1 MHPKS
6 YQAGA
11 YPVTSSHIATTSKTV
26 GLTSNGS
33 LYKERHVSIYT
44 YIHTYI
50 HTYTHTHIHIYT
62 YTYIQLYNIYI
73 YCIYLFKCM
82 YISLY
87 IHFDNE
93 MQINCGCVTILWLLL
108 QVSGLFPGVA
118 IACATWRIVN
128 VAWESLATLKLWWK
142 WWFRQL
148 KWDFNFDSQNMEDAC
163 DFTCINGG
171 ILGIYI

>member
-11 YPVTSSHIATTSKTV
+11 YPVTSSHIATTYKTV

-50 HTYTHTHIHIYT
+50 
-62 YTYIQLYNIYI
+62 QLYNI
-73 YCIYLFKCM
+73 YCIYLFICM
-82 YISLY
+82 FISFY
-87 IHFDNE
+87 IHFDNK

>member
-11 YPVTSSHIATTSKTV
+11 YPVTSSHIATTYKTV

-44 YIHTYI
+44 YIHTHIHTYTHIYTHTHIHTHIHTYTHTYIHTYI
-50 HTYTHTHIHIYT
+50 HTYTH
-62 YTYIQLYNIYI
+62 TYIQLYNIY
-73 YCIYLFKCM
+73 CIYLFICM

-87 IHFDNE
+87 IHFDNK

-128 VAWESLATLKLWWK
+128 VASSWGAQRLAWESLATLKL
-142 WWFRQL
+142 
-148 KWDFNFDSQNMEDAC
+148 
-163 DFTCINGG
+163 
-171 ILGIYI
+171 

>member
-11 YPVTSSHIATTSKTV
+11 YPVTSSHIATTYKTV

-50 HTYTHTHIHIYT
+50 HTY
-62 YTYIQLYNIYI
+62 IQLYNIY
-73 YCIYLFKCM
+73 CIYLFICM
-82 YISLY
+82 FISFY
-87 IHFDNE
+87 IHFDNK

-128 VAWESLATLKLWWK
+128 VASSWGAQRLAWESLATLKL
-142 WWFRQL
+142 
-148 KWDFNFDSQNMEDAC
+148 
-163 DFTCINGG
+163 
-171 ILGIYI
+171 